1 MTISRA
7 SLVDLPVSPWRAPLQ
22 PGETLASVAVRYAA
36 IFGEGRAFVSQLL
49 DMPGEHLAAIAVQN
63 DAARAFARVNAIPD
77 ETLEATMILPAP
89 GEALGRVRYHGI
101 ILDRDHIET
110 ATMRIAPGRLAKD
123 LAAGGEPW
131 QRYHWSIRCLAADPE
146 TGEVLIDRCPACGSP
161 FWWRDVREIT
171 RCPNLVCGLQ
181 LTSLPVQRLRGA
193 GLRALRSLSD
203 LFCPGQDAKV
213 RSGMPD
219 AVRAWPVADILDLIE
234 WLARLGFRLQGHAEP
249 PLGLRERL
257 AGLAM
262 LEDWPV
268 PFERHLRRYWRVR
281 GSNDRLARVLALG
294 ELETLLQ
301 SLRPPRARD
310 FVGPVLRRIRR

>member
-1 MTISRA
+1 MNPPYTHLSLDERRELFRLRSAKIPMRVIAQRLSRHPSTLYREIKRNWFQDEEPLYRGYFHVA
-7 SLVDLPVSPWRAPLQ
+7 AHAMAHGRRA
-22 PGETLASVAVRYAA
+22 
-36 IFGEGRAFVSQLL
+36 
-49 DMPGEHLAAIAVQN
+49 
-63 DAARAFARVNAIPD
+63 
-77 ETLEATMILPAP
+77 
-89 GEALGRVRYHGI
+89 
-101 ILDRDHIET
+101 
-110 ATMRIAPGRLAKD
+110 RLAKD

-131 QRYHWSIRCLAADPE
+131 QRYLWSIRCLAADPE
-146 TGEVLIDRCPACGSP
+146 TGEVLTDRCPACGSP

-193 GLRALRSLSD
+193 SLRALRSLSD
-203 LFCPGQDAKV
+203 LFCRGQDAKV
-213 RSGMPD
+213 RAGMPD
-219 AVRAWPVADILDLIE
+219 AVRAWPAADILDLIE

-281 GSNDRLARVLALG
+281 GSKDRLARVLALG
-294 ELETLLQ
+294 GLETCLQ
-301 SLRPPRARD
+301 SLRSKKARD
-310 FVGPVLRRIRR
+310 FVGPILRQVRR